1 MRFHPGAGTKESIAK
16 PDGTVSSTDVVV
28 RFAFSVGTSRPNSW
42 RCFESTTVG
51 LISACAQATLVKTSA
66 ATVARAPVTRRRFMC
81 IVPSGRAAA
90 SPPPRSGRERG
101 RRPAGEVETWE
112 SRAKGRLGAG
122 ERPEGRPKPRARSCP
137 QRLEGS
143 PHPAQEVARGGLG
156 RGGEERERA
165 EDRQRVAVDRPDQAV
180 QPVEAE
186 ARPPVQVRLER
197 REGERG
203 GDEEPERSA
212 EDMKRAERRRLAG
225 ASRQEVALADGYG
238 RDPEH
243 GRRGGG
249 RARQCHDSGYDESR
263 PAGLALELVPVDRR
277 MLRARVCERA
287 RGEDDEPGDRKPGQP
302 AAHRTRSVKGA
313 VRIFPFAWNWRKSR
327 QVPGSGTSTTTFRR
341 PGLDER
347 PTARAPPR
355 IDVQP
360 VAAGLHTCGWK

>member
-101 RRPAGEVETWE
+101 RRPAG
-112 SRAKGRLGAG
+112 
-122 ERPEGRPKPRARSCP
+122 
-137 QRLEGS
+137 GS
-143 PHPAQEVARGGLG
+143 GS
-156 RGGEERERA
+156 
-165 EDRQRVAVDRPDQAV
+165 DQ
-180 QPVEAE
+180 
-186 ARPPVQVRLER
+186 
-197 REGERG
+197 
-203 GDEEPERSA
+203 
-212 EDMKRAERRRLAG
+212 
-225 ASRQEVALADGYG
+225 
-238 RDPEH
+238 EH
-243 GRRGGG
+243 GRRAGG
-249 RARQCHDSGYDESR
+249 RARQCHDGGYDEAR
-263 PAGLALELVPVDRR
+263 PADLALELVPDDRR
-277 MLRARVCERA
+277 MRRERVRERA
-287 RGEDDEPGDRKPGQP
+287 RGEDDERGDRKPVQS

-327 QVPGSGTSTTTFRR
+327 QIPGSGTSTTTFRR

-360 VAAGLHTCGWK
+360 VAAG